1 MRLLTKPPVATKSP
15 VEKVAGMV
23 DVKAVATTG
32 LSALAVMGG
41 VAAAS
46 AVVSAIRS
54 KGAAS

>member
-1 MRLLTKPPVATKSP
+1 MRLLTKPPVETKSS
-15 VEKVAGMV
+15 VEKVASMV

-41 VAAAS
+41 LTAAS

-54 KGAAS
+54 RGAGS